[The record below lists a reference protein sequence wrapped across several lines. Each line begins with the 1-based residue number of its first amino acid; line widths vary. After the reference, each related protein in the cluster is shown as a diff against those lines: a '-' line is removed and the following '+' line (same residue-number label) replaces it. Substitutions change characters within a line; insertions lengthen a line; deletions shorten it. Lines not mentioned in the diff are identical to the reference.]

1 MPVSVI
7 TLQETWADNEIEMN
21 YFNLPN
27 YTMVYDNSRLSKHG
41 GLITYIHDSFSF
53 ERLSDVVYNQN
64 STVYESMFLK
74 IHNKTS
80 EFTKYIIGNI
90 YRRPSSILAELDQF
104 IEEFTLVAHNL
115 QEKPSKSY
123 LCGDYNINFLKI
135 DSSQHYSRFFEN
147 MTTLGFF
154 PQITRPT
161 RLSGDSNTLIDN
173 IFTNNFCKP
182 HLAGILVTPVS
193 DHLMQFCIVK
203 GRQGRN
209 INNFPKGI
217 EVENINPLSINNF
230 KHAILK
236 SNIYEKLAK
245 NPDSDPNQN
254 YEIFSSALTE
264 AKTNHIPKKTQ
275 RFNKFKHRKEK
286 WMTSELLKLVVR
298 KNKLYREWK
307 STTDD
312 NEYQI
317 MQINFKTYER
327 IVKNKIEETKQKY
340 YFDKFTAQKNDMKK
354 TWGTIDE
361 TLNRKR
367 KSTEYPAEFFY
378 NNRTIRDSKDIA
390 NSFNEYFSSIGPS
403 LSENI
408 DVSGQDKSYNG
419 YLTNPAN
426 SQFSFTPVSENEIL
440 KIIKSLKKKKKLRY

>member
-1 MPVSVI
+1 MINTNRNFVNNMDLNEGNSLPHLIEQMDPNCEGELNPIEHSNYFGNEEFMKSHHQINGKLSILNLNCQCINSKFDKIKLFLACINNNDMPVSVI

-123 LCGDYNINFLKI
+123 LCGDYNINLLKI

-209 INNFPKGI
+209 INNFPKCI
-217 EVENINPLSINNF
+217 EVENINPLAINNF

-254 YEIFSSALTE
+254 YEIFSSGLQ
-264 AKTNHIPKKTQ
+264 KQ
-275 RFNKFKHRKEK
+275 R
-286 WMTSELLKLVVR
+286 
-298 KNKLYREWK
+298 
-307 STTDD
+307 
-312 NEYQI
+312 
-317 MQINFKTYER
+317 
-327 IVKNKIEETKQKY
+327 
-340 YFDKFTAQKNDMKK
+340 
-354 TWGTIDE
+354 
-361 TLNRKR
+361 
-367 KSTEYPAEFFY
+367 
-378 NNRTIRDSKDIA
+378 RTIYQRKLSVLI
-390 NSFNEYFSSIGPS
+390 NS
-403 LSENI
+403 NI
-408 DVSGQDKSYNG
+408 EKKNG
-419 YLTNPAN
+419 
-426 SQFSFTPVSENEIL
+426 
-440 KIIKSLKKKKKLRY
+440 